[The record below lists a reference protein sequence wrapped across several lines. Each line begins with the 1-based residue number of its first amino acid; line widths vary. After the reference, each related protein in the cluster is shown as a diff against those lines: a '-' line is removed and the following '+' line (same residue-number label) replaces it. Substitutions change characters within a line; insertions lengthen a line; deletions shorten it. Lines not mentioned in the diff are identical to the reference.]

1 MQFKEPFMKTT
12 GKQRLA
18 RRHFLQQ
25 MLLVGGA
32 TGASA
37 AILASARPTLTPVV
51 SKTTAGKISDQGKGY
66 RLTEHIRTYYDKARI

>member
-1 MQFKEPFMKTT
+1 MKKT
-12 GKQRLA
+12 GNQSLP

-25 MLLVGGA
+25 LLLVGGA

-37 AILASARPTLTPVV
+37 ALLASTRQTLISTNRQ
-51 SKTTAGKISDQGKGY
+51 SIGDKASDQGKGY